1 MSLKSLEFLNKVSA
15 DLNNKAIE
23 MLNKEKNLYY
33 VGVAAT
39 SKIMS
44 ELIEHEINIE
54 KGATK
59 PPEKIDKV
67 INNMINKDVK

>member
-44 ELIEHEINIE
+44 ELIEYEINIE
-54 KGATK
+54 KGVIK
-59 PPEKIDKV
+59 PPEKIDEIIK
-67 INNMINKDVK
+67 NMINKDVK

>member
-15 DLNNKAIE
+15 GLNNKAVE
-23 MLNKEKNLYY
+23 MLDKERNLYY

-54 KGATK
+54 KGDTK
-59 PPEKIDKV
+59 PPEKIDEI

>member
-1 MSLKSLEFLNKVSA
+1 MSLKSLEFLNKVSIS
-15 DLNNKAIE
+15 LNSKAVE
-23 MLNKEKNLYY
+23 MIDKERNLYY

-54 KGATK
+54 KGGIK
-59 PPEKIDKV
+59 PPEKIDEI

>member
-1 MSLKSLEFLNKVSA
+1 MSLKSLEFLNKVSIS
-15 DLNNKAIE
+15 LNSKAIE
-23 MLNKEKNLYY
+23 MLSKERNLYY

-54 KGATK
+54 KGETK
-59 PPEKIDKV
+59 PPEKIDEI

>member
-1 MSLKSLEFLNKVSA
+1 MSLKSLEFLNKVSIN
-15 DLNNKAIE
+15 LNSKAVE
-23 MLNKEKNLYY
+23 MLDKERNLYY

-54 KGATK
+54 RGETK
-59 PPEKIDKV
+59 PPEKIDEI

>member
-15 DLNNKAIE
+15 GLNNKAVE
-23 MLNKEKNLYY
+23 MLGKERNLYY

-54 KGATK
+54 KGDTK
-59 PPEKIDKV
+59 PPEKIDEV
-67 INNMINKDVK
+67 INNMINKGVK

>member
-1 MSLKSLEFLNKVSA
+1 MSLKSLEFLNKVSIS
-15 DLNNKAIE
+15 LNSKAIE
-23 MLNKEKNLYY
+23 MLSKERNLYY

-54 KGATK
+54 KGDIK
-59 PPEKIDKV
+59 PPEKIDEI

>member
-23 MLNKEKNLYY
+23 MLNKEKKLYY

-59 PPEKIDKV
+59 PPEKIDEIIK
-67 INNMINKDVK
+67 NMINKDVK

>member
-1 MSLKSLEFLNKVSA
+1 MSLKSLEFLNKVSIS
-15 DLNNKAIE
+15 LNSKAVE
-23 MLNKEKNLYY
+23 MLDKERNLYY

-54 KGATK
+54 KGGIK
-59 PPEKIDKV
+59 PLEKIDEI

>member
-1 MSLKSLEFLNKVSA
+1 MSLKSLEFLNKVSIN
-15 DLNNKAIE
+15 LNSKAVE
-23 MLNKEKNLYY
+23 MLDKERNLYY

-54 KGATK
+54 KGDIK
-59 PPEKIDKV
+59 PPEKIDEI